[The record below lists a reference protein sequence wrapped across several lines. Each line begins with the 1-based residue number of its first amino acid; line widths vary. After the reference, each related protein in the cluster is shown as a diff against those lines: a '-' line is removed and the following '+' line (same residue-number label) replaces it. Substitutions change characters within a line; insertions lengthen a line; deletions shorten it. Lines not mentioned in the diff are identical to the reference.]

1 MTMTTTD
8 AWVGGALRRV
18 TNAVA
23 IEQLHGTQ
31 SSALKT
37 LTRTNV
43 EDAIREALSFGFS
56 LDSVADAASMTATEV
71 AVIGKGPIT
80 A

>member
-37 LTRTNV
+37 LTSCLLYT
-43 EDAIREALSFGFS
+43 S
-56 LDSVADAASMTATEV
+56 DAADE
-71 AVIGKGPIT
+71 
-80 A
+80 